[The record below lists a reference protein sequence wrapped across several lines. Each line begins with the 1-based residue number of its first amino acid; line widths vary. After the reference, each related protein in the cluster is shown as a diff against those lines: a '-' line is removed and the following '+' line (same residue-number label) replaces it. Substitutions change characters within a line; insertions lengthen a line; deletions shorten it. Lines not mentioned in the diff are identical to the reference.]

1 MNIIVNRQHFLP
13 NCTIGQISVQF
24 EDLPVFPIYVC
35 DSLEP
40 RAIDW
45 SKEKKVI
52 GKTAIPCG
60 EYEVEFRYSDR
71 FRKKMPFL
79 KNVPHFEG
87 VMIHTGNRPCDTRGC
102 ILVGTNLR
110 KKSGEIQ
117 PSLINSRIRF
127 NVLERFMKMAE
138 GIKVIV
144 KESHGPSPS
153 LRDTLSP
160 KGEGEVT
167 IVRL

>member
-1 MNIIVNRQHFLP
+1 MKIIVNRQYFLS
-13 NCTIGQISVQF
+13 NCTIGQVCVEF
-24 EDLPVFPIYVC
+24 EDLPVLPIYVC

-60 EYEVEFRYSDR
+60 EYEVEFRYSEK

-87 VMIHTGNRPCDTRGC
+87 VMIHMGNRPCDTRGC
-102 ILVGTNLR
+102 ILVGTNPR
-110 KKSGEIQ
+110 KKSGEVQ
-117 PSLINSRIRF
+117 PSLINSRISF
-127 NVLERFMKMAE
+127 NVLEKYMKRAE
-138 GIKVIV
+138 EIKVIV
-144 KESHGPSPS
+144 KER
-153 LRDTLSP
+153 LRD
-160 KGEGEVT
+160 
-167 IVRL
+167 